1 MRILQVDVLGVMH
14 NNDILLKNNKKTF
27 SIKMIEYLTAFDEK
41 KFLTMEPVSQEIRS
55 PSFLIHAGGMNLL
68 ADSFPGNEY
77 SSCLD
82 PPQITWI
89 SIFYPF
95 VAKSILQ
102 HTTKKPAI
110 PLNIKYT
117 DVQRQSGG
125 CDCGL
130 FTIAYVSIINS
141 QGI

>member
-1 MRILQVDVLGVMH
+1 MPTFDNGAGVTG
-14 NNDILLKNNKKTF
+14 NPIPLD
-27 SIKMIEYLTAFDEK
+27 FD
-41 KFLTMEPVSQEIRS
+41 P
-55 PSFLIHAGGMNLL
+55 GGMNLL

-77 SSCLD
+77 SSCFRST
-82 PPQITWI
+82 QITWT